1 MKKSSNIERR
11 QEISFLRSSL
21 DNKSLQAQEKLEIY
35 EKIYKKSLFLEQGYP
50 KKEEDTRKI
59 VDLLIDCRNYKNGK
73 NYEKVHEYCAEIYK
87 DENIERKIKA
97 HYLRQESVAF
107 FAESKLEEAFN
118 CGLKSYEIDQNPK
131 TLAELHINLQK
142 RYDDLSP
149 EDKLKTKE
157 LTATLNRFDPKVSA
171 IIKDRN
177 ALKDLDLTFNIG
189 ERDVT
194 FLSSNS
200 EHRSEPFNFGGALSA
215 TSLSA
220 KMRSEVFRRI
230 DGGGGFAQSSMA
242 VHGAGVFA
250 SRDEIFSN
258 SEVAVTAHTVFLES
272 ENRVPQSNLDQVVL
286 GVPTSQE
293 IQPESNL
300 IPSPRNEIS
309 STSQVEKSFEA
320 QFSQSEEQHIKHQE
334 TLNAIPQFDVESE
347 SAFENYSELNADKES
362 EERNK
367 VPKAVADYEQ
377 MLLEKENKRREN
389 EQLLFENEQL
399 LSEKSRELERLKKE
413 FSEQYENLSEE
424 ERKKRQD
431 EIDKLE
437 GVVKSFGKMVDIC
450 KDQRNVLQQELVEMK
465 NKQEIFDEKL
475 GAQEGE
481 IKVVKS
487 EIKLANTRIDVV
499 ESKVDILNDE
509 VRILKDQV
517 EVTRDKVDTLEHRVD
532 RIGRL
537 MTMKEIMEAFE
548 RHLANR
554 QQSSQE
560 QNLTSSVQSEQD
572 DFSLRSEGRDLFYK
586 KQLEIIRKT
595 PSYNNYFEAL
605 VSDLN
610 SFFTAAQSLGTGEV
624 KEKEDQKF
632 QKVICF
638 LKIFSHLATSIGPF
652 FMGIAEYAMKKCE
665 EVPAFIKKQEIERF
679 ANLAISPSEFEQIAI
694 RLAINS
700 MDARKL
706 QEIDRDTVVANA
718 RLNGTNIREQVQR
731 SVEDIQS
738 CADPAEI
745 VYKCIPDCIS
755 QAVQRLIENTRDPA
769 AVIGKRDALI
779 LIELMQKREL
789 AEEINQKKEEQKNIK
804 RKPSIIADTI
814 LENLRG
820 ERGGVSVPESPAEAN
835 TAQQTSSNPPRP
847 PQELPQSRVE
857 TTGCLAI
864 LRKVAGQCF

>member
-11 QEISFLRSSL
+11 QEISDLRLRLANESP
-21 DNKSLQAQEKLEIY
+21 QAQEKLEIY
-35 EKIYKKSLFLEQGYP
+35 EKIYQISLFLEQGYP

-97 HYLRQESVAF
+97 HYLLQESVAF
-107 FAESKLEEAFN
+107 FAESKLEKAFN

-131 TLAELHINLQK
+131 TLAELHTNLQK

-149 EDKLKTKE
+149 EDKSKTQE
-157 LTATLNRFDPKVSA
+157 LTATLSRFDPKVSA

-177 ALKDLDLTFNIG
+177 ALKDLDPTFKIG
-189 ERDVT
+189 ERDIA

-200 EHRSEPFNFGGALSA
+200 ERRSEPFNFGGALSA
-215 TSLSA
+215 TSLSTR
-220 KMRSEVFRRI
+220 MRSEVFRQV
-230 DGGGGFAQSSMA
+230 DNGGSFAQSSRA
-242 VHGAGVFA
+242 VDGGGVFA
-250 SRDEIFSN
+250 SRGEISPN
-258 SEVAVTAHTVFLES
+258 SEVVVTAHTGFLES
-272 ENRVPQSNLDQVVL
+272 ENVPQSNLDQVFL
-286 GVPTSQE
+286 EEVPSNQE
-293 IQPESNL
+293 TQRESYL
-300 IPSPRNEIS
+300 IPSPRSEIS
-309 STSQVEKSFEA
+309 SISEVATSIEVGF
-320 QFSQSEEQHIKHQE
+320 FQSEERRNGYQE
-334 TLNAIPQFDVESE
+334 TLNAIPQFDSEPSVVE
-347 SAFENYSELNADKES
+347 EN
-362 EERNK
+362 EERKK

-377 MLLEKENKRREN
+377 MLLEKENKCLEN
-389 EQLLFENEQL
+389 EQSLLENKQML
-399 LSEKSRELERLKKE
+399 LEKSRELERLKRE
-413 FSEQYENLSEE
+413 FSEQYDNLSEE

-431 EIDKLE
+431 EIDALQ
-437 GVVKSFGKMVDIC
+437 GTVNSFGKMVVIC
-450 KDQRNVLQQELVEMK
+450 ESQHEVLQKELVEMK
-465 NKQEIFDEKL
+465 SKQEILRERVDVN
-475 GAQEGE
+475 EGE

-487 EIKLANTRIDVV
+487 EVKVVKARLNVV
-499 ESKVDILNDE
+499 EDKVENLQG
-509 VRILKDQV
+509 QV
-517 EVTRDKVDTLEHRVD
+517 EILQDKVEVIKDKVDTLEERVD

-537 MTMKEIMEAFE
+537 MTMKEIMEAFD

-554 QQSSQE
+554 LQSLQE
-560 QNLTSSVQSEQD
+560 QSLASSVQSQQD
-572 DFSLRSEGRDLFYK
+572 DFSLRSDEKDLFYK

-610 SFFTAAQSLGTGEV
+610 SFFTAAQALGTEEV
-624 KEKEDQKF
+624 KEKENQRF

-700 MDARKL
+700 MDAQKL
-706 QEIDRDTVVANA
+706 QEIDRAVPIATG
-718 RLNGTNIREQVQR
+718 RLNGTNIREQVRR
-731 SVEDIQS
+731 SVEDIQP

-745 VYKCIPDCIS
+745 ISQCIPTCIA
-755 QAVQRLIENTRDPA
+755 QAVQTLIENTRDPA
-769 AVIGKRDALI
+769 SVIGKRDALI

-789 AEEINQKKEEQKNIK
+789 AEEINQKKEEQKDIK
-804 RKPSIIADTI
+804 RKPSIIADAI

-820 ERGGVSVPESPAEAN
+820 ERGGVAVPASPAEAN
-835 TAQQTSSNPPRP
+835 QAQQANPAQPRP
-847 PQELPQSRVE
+847 PQESPQSTVE